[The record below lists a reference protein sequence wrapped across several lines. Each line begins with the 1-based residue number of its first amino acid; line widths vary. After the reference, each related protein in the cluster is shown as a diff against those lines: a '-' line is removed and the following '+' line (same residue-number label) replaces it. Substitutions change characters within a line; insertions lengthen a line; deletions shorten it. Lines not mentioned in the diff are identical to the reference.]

1 MEKMKGYKILV
12 VDDSPE
18 LLDITTRA
26 LIKAGYL
33 VFSAVNGVE
42 CLRILKEKKPEL
54 ILLVIRLPDINGKDI
69 CKKVKSNPEFS
80 SVFILL
86 MSSLKT
92 GSEDISEGLEVGAD
106 G

>member
-33 VFSAVNGVE
+33 VFSAVNV
-42 CLRILKEKKPEL
+42 
-54 ILLVIRLPDINGKDI
+54 
-69 CKKVKSNPEFS
+69 
-80 SVFILL
+80 
-86 MSSLKT
+86 
-92 GSEDISEGLEVGAD
+92 
-106 G
+106 